1 MAEQQREGGFNK
13 GFGAKR
19 PSGPGGAKDGKG
31 PRGKGPRGGKGDD
44 SKEWTPVTKLGR
56 LVKANKI
63 QSLEEIYLHALPI
76 KEYQIIDHFYPAG
89 SLKEEVMK
97 ISPVQKQSAAG
108 QCTRFRAVIAI
119 GDERGHVGLGAKV
132 AKEVAT
138 AIRGAIIA
146 AKLSM
151 VPVRRGYW
159 GNKLG
164 EPHTVPM
171 KITGKCGSAR
181 VRLIPAP
188 RGTQIVAA
196 PASKRMIQLAGI
208 QDCFTCADGHTK
220 TKGNFV
226 RATYDALARTY
237 HYLTPDLW
245 KNQAAPKTLYQEW
258 SDLLSQT
265 KHRRAAQQQRN

>member
-1 MAEQQREGGFNK
+1 
-13 GFGAKR
+13 
-19 PSGPGGAKDGKG
+19 
-31 PRGKGPRGGKGDD
+31 
-44 SKEWTPVTKLGR
+44 
-56 LVKANKI
+56 
-63 QSLEEIYLHALPI
+63 
-76 KEYQIIDHFYPAG
+76 
-89 SLKEEVMK
+89 MK

-119 GDERGHVGLGAKV
+119 GDENGHVGLGAKV

-146 AKLSM
+146 AKLSL

-159 GNKLG
+159 GNKIG

-171 KITGKCGSAR
+171 KITGKCGSVR

-196 PASKRMIQLAGI
+196 PASKRMIQLAGL

-226 RATYDALARTY
+226 RATFDALARSY
-237 HYLTPDLW
+237 QYLTPDLW
-245 KNQAAPKTLYQEW
+245 AVQAPPKQLYAEF

-265 KHRRAAQQQRN
+265 KHKRAVPASRH

>member
-19 PSGPGGAKDGKG
+19 AGPGGPRDGKG

-63 QSLEEIYLHALPI
+63 KSLEEIYLHALPI

-89 SLKEEVMK
+89 ALKEEVMK

-138 AIRGAIIA
+138 AIRGAIIS

-226 RATYDALARTY
+226 RATYDALAKTY

-265 KHRRAAQQQRN
+265 KHRRPAQAQRN

>member
-1 MAEQQREGGFNK
+1 LAEQPQREGGFQ
-13 GFGAKR
+13 R
-19 PSGPGGAKDGKG
+19 GPGGPKRGPGGPGGPKRG
-31 PRGKGPRGGKGDD
+31 PRQNKEE
-44 SKEWTPVTKLGR
+44 SKEWQPFTKLGR

-63 QSLEEIYLHALPI
+63 QSLEEIYLHSLPI
-76 KEYQIIDHFYPAG
+76 KEFQIIDHFYPAG
-89 SLKEEVMK
+89 ALKEEVMK

-119 GDERGHVGLGAKV
+119 GDENGHVGLGAKV

-146 AKLSM
+146 AKLSL

-159 GNKLG
+159 GNKIG

-171 KITGKCGSAR
+171 KITGKCGSVR

-196 PASKRMIQLAGI
+196 PASKRMIQLAGL

-226 RATYDALARTY
+226 RATFDALARTY
-237 HYLTPDLW
+237 QYLTPDLW
-245 KNQAAPKTLYQEW
+245 AVQTPPKQLYAEF

-265 KHRRAAQQQRN
+265 KHKRAVAPRQ

>member
-1 MAEQQREGGFNK
+1 MAEVQREGGHK
-13 GFGAKR
+13 AGFGGAARR
-19 PSGPGGAKDGKG
+19 PAGKDGKKPAGKG
-31 PRGKGPRGGKGDD
+31 PRKGE
-44 SKEWTPVTKLGR
+44 SNEWTPCTKLGR

-63 QSLEEIYLHALPI
+63 KSLEEIYLHALPI
-76 KEYQIIDHFYPAG
+76 KESQIIDHFYPAG
-89 SLKEEVMK
+89 ALKEEVMK

-119 GDERGHVGLGAKV
+119 GDENGHVGLGAKV

-171 KITGKCGSAR
+171 KITGRCGSCR

-208 QDCFTCADGHTK
+208 QDCFTCGDGHTR

-245 KNQAAPKTLYQEW
+245 ATQAASKTLYSEF

-265 KHRRAAQQQRN
+265 KNRRTTVRQ